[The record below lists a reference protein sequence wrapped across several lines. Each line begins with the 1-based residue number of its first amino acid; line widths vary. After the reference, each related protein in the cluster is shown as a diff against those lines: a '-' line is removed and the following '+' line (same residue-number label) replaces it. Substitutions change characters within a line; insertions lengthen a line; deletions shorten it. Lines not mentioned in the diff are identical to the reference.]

1 MRKRKLKLL
10 NMKSV
15 NGKVMIGW
23 VGTILVSVLVAPVA
37 LAASYVLPPADVDV
51 IGAVTTVRAEHH
63 ETLLDIARA
72 HDLGFED
79 IVRANPGLDPWIPGE
94 GTEVILPTRFILPR
108 APREGVVLNLPEL
121 RMYYYPKPAKG
132 ETPMV
137 VTYPISIGRMDW
149 QTPMGETRIV
159 RKVANPSWY
168 PPESIRKEHAE
179 DGRPLPK
186 VVPAGPDN
194 PLGAFALRLA
204 IPGYLIHSTNK
215 PAGVGMRVTHGC
227 IRMYPEDIEVLFGNV
242 AVGEKVLIVNQ
253 PYKVG
258 WSLDGLY
265 LEAHMPLEEDAET
278 LGKDLTSVTEMLVAA
293 TSKRNGPV
301 DWDRVR
307 VIFEQADGLPRSMSD
322 DAGGAVHEGVEAAAK
337 MP

>member
-1 MRKRKLKLL
+1 M
-10 NMKSV
+10 NMTSV
-15 NGKVMIGW
+15 RVR
-23 VGTILVSVLVAPVA
+23 VSAGSAWAVLGSILVAPTA
-37 LAASYVLPPADVDV
+37 LAATYVLPPADVDLV
-51 IGAVTTVRAEHH
+51 GAITMAEARHH

-72 HDLGFED
+72 HGLGFED
-79 IVRANPGLDPWIPGE
+79 IVRANPGLDPWIPGD
-94 GTEVILPTRFILPR
+94 GAQVTLPTRYILPR

-132 ETPMV
+132 EAPVV

-149 QTPMGETRIV
+149 QTPIGQTSVV
-159 RKVANPSWY
+159 RKVANPAWY

-194 PLGAFALRLA
+194 PLGAFAIRLA

-227 IRMYPEDIEVLFGNV
+227 IRMYPEDIEVLFSEIP
-242 AVGEKVLIVNQ
+242 VGEKVLIINQ

-265 LEAHMPLEEDAET
+265 MEAHMPLEEDAET
-278 LGKDLTSVTEMLVAA
+278 LGKDMTSVTEMLVAA

-301 DWDRVR
+301 DWNRVR
-307 VIFEQADGLPRSMSD
+307 VIFEQANGLPARMSD
-322 DAGGAVHEGVEAAAK
+322 EADTIVEAARIIVQTQ
-337 MP
+337 

>member
-1 MRKRKLKLL
+1 M
-10 NMKSV
+10 NMTSV
-15 NGKVMIGW
+15 RVRVLAGSAWAVLGSI
-23 VGTILVSVLVAPVA
+23 LVAPTA
-37 LAASYVLPPADVDV
+37 LAATYVLPPADVDLV
-51 IGAVTTVRAEHH
+51 GAITVAEARHH

-72 HDLGFED
+72 HGLGFED

-94 GTEVILPTRFILPR
+94 GAQVTLPTRYILPR

-132 ETPMV
+132 EAPVV

-149 QTPMGETRIV
+149 QTPIGQTSV
-159 RKVANPSWY
+159 VKKVANPAWY

-194 PLGAFALRLA
+194 PLGAFAIRLA

-227 IRMYPEDIEVLFGNV
+227 IRMYPEDIEILFSEIP
-242 AVGEKVLIVNQ
+242 VGEKVLIINQ

-265 LEAHMPLEEDAET
+265 MEAHMPLEEDAET
-278 LGKDLTSVTEMLVAA
+278 LGKDMTSVTEMLVAA

-301 DWDRVR
+301 DWNRVR
-307 VIFEQADGLPRSMSD
+307 VIFEQANGLPARMSD
-322 DAGGAVHEGVEAAAK
+322 EAGTIVETAQITVQTQ
-337 MP
+337 

>member
-1 MRKRKLKLL
+1 MT
-10 NMKSV
+10 SV
-15 NGKVMIGW
+15 RVKVLTG
-23 VGTILVSVLVAPVA
+23 LACAVLTSIMVAP
-37 LAASYVLPPADVDV
+37 AAMAATYVLPPSDVDLV
-51 IGAVTTVRAEHH
+51 GAVTTVEAKHH
-63 ETLLDIARA
+63 ETLLDIART
-72 HDLGFED
+72 HGLGFED
-79 IVRANPGLDPWIPGE
+79 IVRANPGMDPWIPGE
-94 GTEVILPTRFILPR
+94 GTQVVLPTRFILPR
-108 APREGVVLNLPEL
+108 APREGVVINLPEL
-121 RMYYYPKPAKG
+121 RMYYYPKPARGKAP
-132 ETPMV
+132 EV

-149 QTPMGETRIV
+149 QTPLGKTQV
-159 RKVANPSWY
+159 VKKVANPAWY

-194 PLGAFALRLA
+194 PLGAFAIRLA

-227 IRMYPEDIEVLFGNV
+227 IRMYPEDIEILFSEIP
-242 AVGEKVLIVNQ
+242 VGEKVLIINQ

-265 LEAHMPLEEDAET
+265 MEAHMPLEEDAET
-278 LGKDLTSVTEMLVAA
+278 LGKDMTAVTEMLVAA

-307 VIFEQADGLPRSMSD
+307 VIFEQADGLPARMSD
-322 DAGGAVHEGVEAAAK
+322 VASTPVEATQVTVQTK
-337 MP
+337 

>member
-1 MRKRKLKLL
+1 MNMTSVKVRILKA
-10 NMKSV
+10 STWAV
-15 NGKVMIGW
+15 F
-23 VGTILVSVLVAPVA
+23 TSVLITPVAP
-37 LAASYVLPPADVDV
+37 AATYVLPPSDVDL
-51 IGAVTTVRAEHH
+51 IGAITMVEAHHH

-79 IVRANPGLDPWIPGE
+79 IVRANPNLDPWIPGE
-94 GTEVILPTRFILPR
+94 GSQVTLPTRYILPR
-108 APREGVVLNLPEL
+108 APRQGVVLNLPEL
-121 RMYYYPKPAKG
+121 RMYYYPKPLKG
-132 ETPMV
+132 EAPVV

-149 QTPMGETRIV
+149 QTPIGETRV
-159 RKVANPSWY
+159 VKKVTNPAWY

-194 PLGAFALRLA
+194 PLGGFAIRLA

-227 IRMYPEDIEVLFGNV
+227 IRMYPEDIEILFSEIP
-242 AVGEKVLIVNQ
+242 VGEKVLIINQ

-265 LEAHMPLEEDAET
+265 MEAHMPLEEDAET
-278 LGKDLTSVTEMLVAA
+278 LGKDMTSVTEMLVAA

-307 VIFEQADGLPRSMSD
+307 MIFEQADGLPARMSD
-322 DAGGAVHEGVEAAAK
+322 EAGAAGEVTQITVQVR
-337 MP
+337 

>member
-1 MRKRKLKLL
+1 MNMTSVKVRNLKASRCVL
-10 NMKSV
+10 
-15 NGKVMIGW
+15 
-23 VGTILVSVLVAPVA
+23 LVSVLVTSVAP
-37 LAASYVLPPADVDV
+37 AATYVLPPSDVDLV
-51 IGAVTTVRAEHH
+51 GAITTVEARHH

-94 GTEVILPTRFILPR
+94 GSEVILPTRYILPR
-108 APREGVVLNLPEL
+108 APRQGVVLNLPEL
-121 RMYYYPKPAKG
+121 RMYYYPKPVKG
-132 ETPMV
+132 EAPLV

-149 QTPMGETRIV
+149 QTPIGETHV
-159 RKVANPSWY
+159 VKKVTNPAWY

-194 PLGAFALRLA
+194 PLGAFAIRLA

-227 IRMYPEDIEVLFGNV
+227 IRMYPEDIETLFSDIP
-242 AVGEKVLIVNQ
+242 VGEKVLIINQ

-265 LEAHMPLEEDAET
+265 MEAHMPLEEDAET
-278 LGKDLTSVTEMLVAA
+278 LGKDMTSVTEMLVAA

-307 VIFEQADGLPRSMSD
+307 VIFEQADGLPARMSNE
-322 DAGGAVHEGVEAAAK
+322 AGTTVEAAQITVQTK
-337 MP
+337 